1 MVLKI
6 MVLKI
11 MVHRLQITAKFLY
24 HCTHF
29 DWFILMIYW
38 RTDTK
43 RTLLWQFFSSLLY
56 LTDRFHVAV
65 GVVSNS
71 AQKKPKC
78 GENIGNTLCCTLL
91 DIFLF

>member
-1 MVLKI
+1 M
-6 MVLKI
+6 
-11 MVHRLQITAKFLY
+11 
-24 HCTHF
+24 
-29 DWFILMIYW
+29 
-38 RTDTK
+38 
-43 RTLLWQFFSSLLY
+43 TLPWQFFSSHLY
-56 LTDRFHVAV
+56 LTDRFHVAL

>member
-1 MVLKI
+1 M
-6 MVLKI
+6 
-11 MVHRLQITAKFLY
+11 
-24 HCTHF
+24 
-29 DWFILMIYW
+29 
-38 RTDTK
+38 
-43 RTLLWQFFSSLLY
+43 TLPWQFFSSLLY

-91 DIFLF
+91 DIFFCSEHILESSVILSRQMYSNMESIC

>member
-1 MVLKI
+1 M
-6 MVLKI
+6 
-11 MVHRLQITAKFLY
+11 
-24 HCTHF
+24 
-29 DWFILMIYW
+29 
-38 RTDTK
+38 
-43 RTLLWQFFSSLLY
+43 TLLWQFFSSLLY

-71 AQKKPKC
+71 AQKNPKC